1 MLKAPIS
8 RRYIIQPKKRRD
20 EYVNKP
26 HEGFFRGK
34 AMVQPDRW
42 KRYLSGGDYNVKDDG
57 QFMLRYTID
66 KYADN
71 IPHRIV
77 IKPLPY
83 NLWKLY
89 RSFDNDPEAI
99 AGMVSGAI
107 TDMSP
112 DDIDILDIITR
123 RPLFWKSL
131 FEIIKSVSTRDHEQ
145 NEKLL
150 ADKVQKASERF
161 NTLDG
166 VYDLFVFSNYPEMY
180 ENYRKMDFFERIE
193 MIALIQ
199 HVTNI
204 NMYDNL
210 MAFRKGKT
218 KYLLFKPLDK
228 KAIINKEADEA
239 LKQHGFDRETIA
251 ESAIELREQIE
262 IDKRN
267 MTPRPIDTAAENTA
281 LMEAD
286 S

>member
-1 MLKAPIS
+1 MSRTPIS
-8 RRYIIQPKKRRD
+8 RRYIVQPRKRRD
-20 EYVNKP
+20 EYVNRP

-34 AMVQPDRW
+34 VIVQPDRW
-42 KRYLSGGDYNVKDDG
+42 KRHLSGGDYNITDDG
-57 QFMLRYTID
+57 QFMLRYVVNR
-66 KYADN
+66 YVDN
-71 IPHRIV
+71 IPDQLTL
-77 IKPLPY
+77 KPLPY
-83 NLWKLY
+83 SLWKLY

-99 AGMVSGAI
+99 AGMVSGVI
-107 TDMSP
+107 VNMSP
-112 DDIDILDIITR
+112 NDIDILGIVMR

-131 FEIIKSVSTRDHEQ
+131 FDIIKSISTRDHEQ

-161 NTLDG
+161 NSLDG

-180 ENYRKMDFFERIE
+180 ESYRKMDFFERIE
-193 MIALIQ
+193 TIALMQ

-228 KAIINKEADEA
+228 KAIINKETDEA
-239 LKQHGFDRETIA
+239 LKQHGFDKETISEA
-251 ESAIELREQIE
+251 AMELQEQIE
-262 IDKRN
+262 SDKRN
-267 MTPRPIDTAAENTA
+267 LSPKPIDTISENTA
-281 LMEAD
+281 FMEAE